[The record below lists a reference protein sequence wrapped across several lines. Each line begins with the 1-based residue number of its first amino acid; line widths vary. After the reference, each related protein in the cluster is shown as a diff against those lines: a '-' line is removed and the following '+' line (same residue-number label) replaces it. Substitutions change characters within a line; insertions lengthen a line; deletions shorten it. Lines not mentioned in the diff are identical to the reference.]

1 MLDVIKNR
9 YLYLWWALIVILFCL
24 YMIIFKETNLWIDM
38 TWWTQNEYTFSW
50 SINFEEIKTDVEN
63 LSKDFNSKNNEIIN
77 WISVYTVTWENRLVV
92 ETWFNKSSDEKSLIN
107 IKNDFNT
114 QVLTLLWTKNN
125 SFSLN
130 KYQDIGQS
138 FWDYIKKT
146 AVLTLVISLIA
157 ISLYLAYAFYWVA
170 NWLNSTSFWL
180 ITLVTLFH
188 DVVVAAWLYIFTWL
202 FFPEFKIDTFF
213 VTALLT
219 ILWYSINDTIVVFDR
234 IRENI
239 KVHVKKLKIDE
250 IINLSINETLARS
263 LFTSLTVFI
272 VLVTIF
278 VFWPETLKWFMLT
291 LIYWVLFGTY
301 SSIFVASPLLYEIN
315 KNKELQIYE
324 KKEVKAEDKI
334 VV

>member
-1 MLDVIKNR
+1 MLNVIKNR
-9 YLYLWWALIVILFCL
+9 YLYLAWAWIVILFCL

-38 TWWTQNEYTFSW
+38 TWWTQNEYTFVW
-50 SINFEEIKTDVEN
+50 EINFEDVKSNVEN
-63 LSKDFNSKNNEIIN
+63 LSKDFNTKNNNIIN
-77 WISVYTVTWENRLVV
+77 WISIYTVTWENKLVV
-92 ETWFNKSSDEKSLIN
+92 ETWFNRVSDEKTLIN
-107 IKNDFNT
+107 IKNDFNNE
-114 QVLTLLWTKNN
+114 VLALLWAENN

-130 KYQDIGQS
+130 KYQDIWQS

-146 AVLTLVISLIA
+146 AILTLTISLVA
-157 ISLYLAYAFYWVA
+157 ISLYLAYAFYGVA
-170 NWLNSTSFWL
+170 VWISATSFWM

-213 VTALLT
+213 ITALLT

-263 LFTSLTVFI
+263 IFTSLTVFF
-272 VLVTIF
+272 VLLTIF
-278 VFWPETLKWFMLT
+278 FFGPVALKWFMLT
-291 LIYWVLFGTY
+291 LIYWVVFGTY

-315 KNKELQIYE
+315 KNKKLWVYE

-334 VV
+334 IV